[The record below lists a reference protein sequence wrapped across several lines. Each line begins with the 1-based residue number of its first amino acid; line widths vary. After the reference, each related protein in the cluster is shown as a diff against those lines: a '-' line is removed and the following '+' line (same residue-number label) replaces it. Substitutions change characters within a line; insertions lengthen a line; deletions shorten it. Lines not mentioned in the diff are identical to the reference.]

1 MNWSLHSWTFCSSN
15 ADAVD
20 FTDLLINLSSSALD
34 CRCRFIVFL
43 SAPMSGAWWCKWG
56 LWQLVAAI
64 QDESDSLILC
74 ELCSLYYKHTHSCHV
89 YVGLAKDDII
99 FTFNVSLWG
108 FLCNLMEFC
117 GDGFSSRRPK
127 HLFCL
132 DFVITRREGLVNI
145 PWFYFS
151 FPAGFLGTFK
161 HLAITLV
168 WTFKRNTC
176 SFFNICWG
184 THFTTRTTY
193 CSFITST
200 ACCYCATCANCER
213 SWGKSIGAV
222 QTLKSTS
229 IPRWPSN
236 RVFRVANQSSCG
248 RIPGRHQGYW
258 QQWPLQRCRPSFFC
272 FC

>member
-1 MNWSLHSWTFCSSN
+1 MNILQLECRCGWLYWFI
-15 ADAVD
+15 DQLV
-20 FTDLLINLSSSALD
+20 FLSSSQCDEQYLHHQLLTAGEDL
-34 CRCRFIVFL
+34 L
-43 SAPMSGAWWCKWG
+43 YSYLHPWSGAWWCKWG

-74 ELCSLYYKHTHSCHV
+74 ELRSLYYEHTHSCHV
-89 YVGLAKDDII
+89 YVGLAKDDIM

-108 FLCNLMEFC
+108 FLCNLMEFY
-117 GDGFSSRRPK
+117 GDGFSSRRRK

-151 FPAGFLGTFK
+151 FPAGFLGAFK
-161 HLAITLV
+161 HPAVTLV
-168 WTFKRNTC
+168 WTFKRNTF
-176 SFFNICWG
+176 SFI
-184 THFTTRTTY
+184 TSTTY

-200 ACCYCATCANCER
+200 ACCYSATCANCEW

-258 QQWPLQRCRPSFFC
+258 QQWPLQWCRPSFFC